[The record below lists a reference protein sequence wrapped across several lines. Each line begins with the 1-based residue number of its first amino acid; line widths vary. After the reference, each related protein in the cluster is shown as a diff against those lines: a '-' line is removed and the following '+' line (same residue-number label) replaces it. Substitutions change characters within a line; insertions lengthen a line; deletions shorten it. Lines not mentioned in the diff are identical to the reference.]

1 MAKLIFE
8 PRVTKAGNVVPPCS
22 FYPVLRV
29 LVTEIGAALKDPNN
43 AVRTIAMLAQYI
55 AQLLQSRDKEELER
69 SSPLKEKEKWVWLR
83 FHYTRRDLK
92 VLKQAVWSQVENPPP
107 IGPAMREALS
117 VVEQVLAELN
127 SAYAQAIQ
135 PPDDGRKSPTVEAL
149 PDLDLP
155 DEPSDG
161 MPERVDYD
169 EMFR

>member
-8 PRVTKAGNVVPPCS
+8 PRVTKAGNVVPPCT
-22 FYPVLRV
+22 FYPLLLV
-29 LVTEIGAALKDPNN
+29 LVREIGAALKDPNN

-69 SSPLKEKEKWVWLR
+69 STPIKEKEKWVWLR
-83 FHYTRRDLK
+83 LHYTRRDLK
-92 VLKQAVWSQVENPPP
+92 VLKQAVWSRVETSPP

-117 VVEQVLAELN
+117 LVEQVIAELN
-127 SAYAQAIQ
+127 SAYAQALQ
-135 PPDDGRKSPTVEAL
+135 PPDDGKKQPTVEAL

-161 MPERVDYD
+161 LPMKVDYGQLIT
-169 EMFR
+169 